1 VETSEPANTKE
12 EEGEV
17 VIEASSI
24 LLTSIDIAEFLSEE
38 CDSAPTFY
46 ARALAKILASA
57 CIVVDTKEKA
67 FKFVSGRGCCLLFER
82 THPPSAGT
90 TKSQR
95 RVGRDP

>member
-67 FKFVSGRGCCLLFER
+67 FKFVSGRGCCLLSWSSSRKKNTRKRSCSME
-82 THPPSAGT
+82 PNI
-90 TKSQR
+90 
-95 RVGRDP
+95 